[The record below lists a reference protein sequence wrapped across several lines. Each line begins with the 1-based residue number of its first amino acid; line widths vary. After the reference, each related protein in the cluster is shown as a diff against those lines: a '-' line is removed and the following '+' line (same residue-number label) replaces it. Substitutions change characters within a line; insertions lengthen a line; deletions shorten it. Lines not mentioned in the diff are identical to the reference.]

1 PELMNVGI
9 GQDCTILE
17 YYQTVA
23 EVVGFRG
30 RFVHNLAKPVGMQR
44 KLVDVTRA
52 AAWGWTAQ
60 TSIRQ
65 GIAQAYDY
73 YLQQQEHQA

>member
-1 PELMNVGI
+1 MMNVGI

-17 YYQTVA
+17 YYRTVA

-30 RFVHNLAKPVGMQR
+30 TCVHNLAKPVGMQR
-44 KLVDVTRA
+44 KLVDVSRA
-52 AAWGWTAQ
+52 AAWGWTAH